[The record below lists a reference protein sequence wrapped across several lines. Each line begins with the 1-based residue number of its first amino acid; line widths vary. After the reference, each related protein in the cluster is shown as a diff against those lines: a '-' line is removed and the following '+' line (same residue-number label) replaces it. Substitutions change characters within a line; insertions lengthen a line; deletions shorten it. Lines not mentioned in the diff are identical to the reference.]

1 MIFAEEI
8 LQYNIGIITA
18 KLVRLIFAKDVENQ
32 ESDEFQLKI
41 KNNLKFYFL
50 IIDNQFL
57 ITRFSIT
64 F

>member
-1 MIFAEEI
+1 VIFAEEI

-50 IIDNQFL
+50 IIDNLILFL
-57 ITRFSIT
+57 N
-64 F
+64 

>member
-1 MIFAEEI
+1 VIFAEEI

-41 KNNLKFYFL
+41 KKNL
-50 IIDNQFL
+50 
-57 ITRFSIT
+57 
-64 F
+64 

>member
-50 IIDNQFL
+50 IIDNLILFL
-57 ITRFSIT
+57 N
-64 F
+64 

>member
-1 MIFAEEI
+1 MIFAQEI

-50 IIDNQFL
+50 IIDNLILFL
-57 ITRFSIT
+57 N
-64 F
+64 